1 METGLEGKPWWHGVL
16 IGLLVVAFGYFGAN
30 RFWFGPMKAQIAGQR
45 NLIVDLDSQI
55 RRGEAAEAQEEQFAD
70 RVEALNGELDKLLEI
85 LPERR
90 NVDEIM
96 NQVQRL
102 ARAEDF
108 SVQRFQPRTEVEKE
122 YFNEWPISVNVSGTY
137 HNLARFFDRLSR
149 YERIFNIDTLRIDAI
164 KNPSPTRTINA
175 SFVAK
180 TFIYNE
186 ADDASP
192 EGAGP

>member
-16 IGLLVVAFGYFGAN
+16 IGLLVAVVGYYAAN

-45 NLIVDLDSQI
+45 NLIVELDSQI